1 MICTCPTH
9 INNLSLAMGVAHDK
23 WKTVKVVP
31 LFKPGKKEEMDN
43 YISTLPAVLKLIDEK
58 AVYHQ
63 VYQCLDQN
71 GLLSPVSGRTFPQ
84 TQQLVFFVDSIRRN
98 MDSGLLTRAVYI
110 DLKKA

>member
-43 YISTLPAVLKLIDEK
+43 YMSTLPAVSKIDEK

-71 GLLSPVSGRTFPQ
+71 GLLSPVSADTAAS
-84 TQQLVFFVDSIRRN
+84 FFVDSIRRN

-110 DLKKA
+110 DLKKASYN